1 MGFTLQDYAQCREDI
16 RAFQSSLQQS
26 GKKKME
32 TAFSFPRNNLDFDR
46 LLALVDSVKTIEPA
60 LLWTLLIKI
69 NNGLWSTTTNWK
81 KLELVND
88 KNEKFTLTSEY
99 FIPNAFY
106 SPWTITLNGIT
117 VTSPGIPIIRFIE
130 KTYPAFPGKLDKVP
144 VLHYLVKE
152 LY

>member
-1 MGFTLQDYAQCREDI
+1 M
-16 RAFQSSLQQS
+16 QQS
-26 GKKKME
+26 GKKKTE

-88 KNEKFTLTSEY
+88 KNEKLTLTSEY

-106 SPWTITLNGIT
+106 SPWIINLNGIE
-117 VTSPGIPIIRFIE
+117 VASPGMPIIRFIE